1 MLRIRRYQPGDREAV
16 RRICMDTAKGSFR
29 TKPKKREAV
38 AAMFIDY
45 NLECEPEHCF
55 VAEEDGRVCGY
66 CAYSADMDKLRA
78 AMHGD
83 LYRRVFHINPVYA
96 WFMRG
101 CAATSAKLAKRYGG
115 GGFHLNV
122 EEGHQGQKIGPKLLA
137 VMGKH
142 LAVSLGYRYMY
153 LVTENRR
160 TRGYSFYRH
169 FGFVEAAR
177 CGLGTLCLTYD
188 LSGIDERLGKYGID
202 FNTVT

>member
-1 MLRIRRYQPGDREAV
+1 MLIIRRYRADDREAV

-45 NLECEPEHCF
+45 NIECEPEHCF

-66 CAYSADMDKLRA
+66 CAYSADMDKLRE

-83 LYRRVFHINPVYA
+83 LFRRVWHINPVYA
-96 WFMRG
+96 LFMRG
-101 CAATSAKLAKRYGG
+101 CARTSEKLAAKFGG

-122 EEGHQGQKIGPKLLA
+122 EEGHQGQKIGPKLLS

-142 LAVSLGYRYMY
+142 LAAALSYRYMY

-169 FGFVEAAR
+169 YGFCEAAR

-188 LSGIDERLGKYGID
+188 LTGIDGQLQKYGID